1 LTQALASALRAQLH
15 PGTTPNLQ
23 KPHISH
29 FAAPWTAGFTI
40 AILPWQ
46 ISAGKIWDLMEL
58 HGIKVEDIWI
68 ETGNIIAIYAWINE
82 NHLKNKAI

>member
-1 LTQALASALRAQLH
+1 
-15 PGTTPNLQ
+15 
-23 KPHISH
+23 
-29 FAAPWTAGFTI
+29 
-40 AILPWQ
+40 
-46 ISAGKIWDLMEL
+46 MEL